1 MKINLLDILAEIQN
15 ENEKKI
21 VSIISTLNK
30 TIREKNQE
38 ISEKEQL
45 IKHMQSSKFWK
56 MRNLFVEIRN
66 FLKL

>member
-1 MKINLLDILAEIQN
+1 MKVNLLDVLVEIQN

-21 VSIISTLNK
+21 INIVSTLNK

-38 ISEKEQL
+38 IFEKEQL
-45 IKHMQSSKFWK
+45 IQQMQSSKFWK
-56 MRNLFVEIRN
+56 LRSLYVGIRN